1 MTFGEPS
8 FLWCLLALPLLA
20 GLIVHNDRRRQKRL
34 EQLVATRLLSQLT
47 DPIARL
53 RQLNK
58 RILYLGALVA
68 FILALARPQMGS
80 VEQNFEQHGRDIALA
95 IDTSKSMLST
105 DYAPNRLAR
114 AKLAAQDILEAMR
127 GDRLALIAFAG
138 AAQVEAPLTVD
149 YQTVLDAIT
158 QLNTNTVERGGTDIS
173 SAIQSAELALGK
185 SEGFYRALVLLTDG
199 EDLEEDAVAAAKQAA
214 SYGIRIFTVG
224 IGTKEGSTI
233 PLESDRQALVRDR
246 NGQTVRSRLDEGRL
260 REIAAQTGG
269 FYVHLENG
277 STAQLI
283 SDGLRKLSEGKID
296 ERSSRVPIERYR
308 WPLTIGLLLLLISA
322 ALSNRR
328 KEVRARRLP
337 VGSAVVTTT
346 LALIAECAGKSRA

>member
-1 MTFGEPS
+1 MTVGEPG
-8 FLWCLLALPLLA
+8 FLWCLLALPLLG

-47 DPIARL
+47 DPVARIS
-53 RQLNK
+53 QLNK
-58 RILYLGALVA
+58 RILYVGALVA

-127 GDRLALIAFAG
+127 GDRFALIAFAG
-138 AAQVEAPLTVD
+138 SAQVEAPLTVD

-158 QLNTNTVERGGTDIS
+158 QLDTKTVERGGTDIT
-173 SAIQSAELALGK
+173 SAIHSAELALGK
-185 SEGFYRALVLLTDG
+185 SEGFYRAMVLLTDG
-199 EDLEEDAVAAAKQAA
+199 EDLEEDAVTAAKEAA

-233 PLESDRQALVRDR
+233 PLDPNGQEFLQDR
-246 NGQTVRSRLDEGRL
+246 NGQPVRSHLDENRL
-260 REIAAQTGG
+260 REIAGKTGG
-269 FYVHLENG
+269 F
-277 STAQLI
+277 
-283 SDGLRKLSEGKID
+283 
-296 ERSSRVPIERYR
+296 
-308 WPLTIGLLLLLISA
+308 
-322 ALSNRR
+322 
-328 KEVRARRLP
+328 
-337 VGSAVVTTT
+337 
-346 LALIAECAGKSRA
+346 